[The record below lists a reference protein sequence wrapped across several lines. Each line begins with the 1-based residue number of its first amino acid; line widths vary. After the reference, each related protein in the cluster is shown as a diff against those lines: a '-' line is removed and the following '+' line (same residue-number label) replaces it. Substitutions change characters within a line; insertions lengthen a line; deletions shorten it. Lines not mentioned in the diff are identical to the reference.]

1 MTHVA
6 HATYTTHVTH
16 TTCIRHATYVTCV
29 TYATYYTYVTHTQVS
44 IADYGKV
51 YLNGAHDIRVMA
63 SAVNK
68 TIHAVLATNRGVS
81 VQQFG
86 VRAAWSWNLRTL

>member
-1 MTHVA
+1 MTHVT
-6 HATYTTHVTH
+6 HATYATHVTH
-16 TTCIRHATYVTCV
+16 TTYTRHATHVTCV
-29 TYATYYTYVTHTQVS
+29 TYVAYVTPTQVS
-44 IADYGKV
+44 IADYSKV

-63 SAVNK
+63 SAVNR

-86 VRAAWSWNLRTL
+86 VRLAWGWNLRIL